1 MCIRDSA
8 TTGGDPAHLVGQ
20 VELVDSCDRV
30 TTADD
35 RGAVSLGESLG
46 DSLGAV
52 SKVVKLE
59 DAHGAVPEHGL
70 GALDSLGIELL
81 GLGTDVHTLTI
92 VGDSVGSNNPVS
104 YTHLDVYKRQK

>member
-1 MCIRDSA
+1 M
-8 TTGGDPAHLVGQ
+8 
-20 VELVDSCDRV
+20 
-30 TTADD
+30 
-35 RGAVSLGESLG
+35 
-46 DSLGAV
+46 

-92 VGDSVGSNNPVS
+92 VGDSVGSNNLGDSVLAKVIGN
-104 YTHLDVYKRQK
+104 TVVDGE